1 MEHVKSQKTP
11 ERVKST
17 LALLKGYIRVEGLL
31 RTKKDKPNG
40 DATTLSE
47 NTPASKLAGV
57 DALTTP

>member
-11 ERVKST
+11 ERVKSA

-31 RTKKDKPNG
+31 RANKDKPNG